1 MTYDSD
7 SPTGQAYLT
16 DAVLWLLGTPL
27 AILDVLYLAYG
38 APPITPNAPE
48 TLVVWALGLIALAL
62 LAWNFLSSACAHLAT
77 LRHVPDPLRRAAH
90 LLVSR
95 FGTRLSRSLLARA
108 GASALIGSALVTSVP
123 LGGALAAPQDTG
135 PRGVS
140 LTWADSPETAAHT
153 SPEASPTT
161 SADAGS
167 STAQDTD
174 TPGASL
180 TWADTPTS
188 TLATSPGSTEA
199 TPASAPG
206 LTGTRDPGDAP
217 SPPEVPDPAL
227 ASRATTDMPE
237 TVMVAPGDSLWSI
250 AASLQ
255 QAPTTHTSPTCGGP
269 STQPTRTPS
278 PTLHSSTPDKSSPFP
293 RTSHEHTH
301 CTQASFTPSA
311 RLPRSLGTHPL
322 SAHLLL
328 AFSME
333 LTTLTAA
340 DIPAPRRPH
349 PGGASRS
356 PRLGSHARTRHR

>member
-1 MTYDSD
+1 MTYGSD

-38 APPITPNAPE
+38 APPITPNVPE
-48 TLVVWALGLIALAL
+48 TLVVWVLGLIALAL

-108 GASALIGSALVTSVP
+108 GAGALIGSALVTSVP

-140 LTWADSPETAAHT
+140 LTWADSPEIAAHT

-161 SADAGS
+161 SADAES
-167 STAQDTD
+167 ITAQDTD
-174 TPGASL
+174 APGASL

-206 LTGTRDPGDAP
+206 LTG
-217 SPPEVPDPAL
+217 
-227 ASRATTDMPE
+227 RATQAMP
-237 TVMVAPGDSLWSI
+237 
-250 AASLQ
+250 
-255 QAPTTHTSPTCGGP
+255 H
-269 STQPTRTPS
+269 
-278 PTLHSSTPDKSSPFP
+278 
-293 RTSHEHTH
+293 
-301 CTQASFTPSA
+301 
-311 RLPRSLGTHPL
+311 RLPRYPTQHSHPGPPP
-322 SAHLLL
+322 
-328 AFSME
+328 
-333 LTTLTAA
+333 TC
-340 DIPAPRRPH
+340 PRR
-349 PGGASRS
+349 
-356 PRLGSHARTRHR
+356 

>member
-16 DAVLWLLGTPL
+16 DAVLWLVGTPL

-62 LAWNFLSSACAHLAT
+62 LAWNLLFSACAHLAT
-77 LRHVPDPLRRAAH
+77 LRHIPDPLRRAAH

-108 GASALIGSALVTSVP
+108 GAGALIGSALVTSIP

-153 SPEASPTT
+153 SPEASPST

-206 LTGTRDPGDAP
+206 LTETRDPGDAP

-227 ASRATTDMPE
+227 ASRP
-237 TVMVAPGDSLWSI
+237 P
-250 AASLQ
+250 
-255 QAPTTHTSPTCGGP
+255 PTC
-269 STQPTRTPS
+269 
-278 PTLHSSTPDKSSPFP
+278 L
-293 RTSHEHTH
+293 
-301 CTQASFTPSA
+301 
-311 RLPRSLGTHPL
+311 
-322 SAHLLL
+322 
-328 AFSME
+328 
-333 LTTLTAA
+333 
-340 DIPAPRRPH
+340 RR
-349 PGGASRS
+349 
-356 PRLGSHARTRHR
+356 

>member
-1 MTYDSD
+1 MISIDIYSYEVHSNHYRIRPLDEEFLMTYDSD

-16 DAVLWLLGTPL
+16 DAVLWLVGTPL

-48 TLVVWALGLIALAL
+48 TLVVWVLGLIALAL
-62 LAWNFLSSACAHLAT
+62 LAWNLLSSACAHLAT

-140 LTWADSPETAAHT
+140 LTWADSPEIAAHT

-161 SADAGS
+161 SADAES

-174 TPGASL
+174 APGASL

-217 SPPEVPDPAL
+217 SPPEVPDPAF

-237 TVMVAPGDSLWSI
+237 TVTVATGDSLWSI

-255 QAPTTHTSPTCGGP
+255 PGSDDAHITRMWRAIHAANSHAIPNP
-269 STQPTRTPS
+269 SLIYPGQ
-278 PTLHSSTPDKSSPFP
+278 
-293 RTSHEHTH
+293 
-301 CTQASFTPSA
+301 
-311 RLPRSLGTHPL
+311 
-322 SAHLLL
+322 
-328 AFSME
+328 
-333 LTTLTAA
+333 TLT
-340 DIPAPRRPH
+340 IPQDQP
-349 PGGASRS
+349 
-356 PRLGSHARTRHR
+356 

>member
-16 DAVLWLLGTPL
+16 DAILWLVGTPL

-62 LAWNFLSSACAHLAT
+62 LAWNLLFSACAHLAT
-77 LRHVPDPLRRAAH
+77 LRHIPDPLRRAAH

-108 GASALIGSALVTSVP
+108 GAGALIGSTLVTSVP

-153 SPEASPTT
+153 SPEASPST

-255 QAPTTHTSPTCGGP
+255 PGSDDAHITRMWRAIHAANAHAIPNP
-269 STQPTRTPS
+269 SLIYPGQ
-278 PTLHSSTPDKSSPFP
+278 
-293 RTSHEHTH
+293 
-301 CTQASFTPSA
+301 
-311 RLPRSLGTHPL
+311 
-322 SAHLLL
+322 
-328 AFSME
+328 
-333 LTTLTAA
+333 TLT
-340 DIPAPRRPH
+340 IPQDQP
-349 PGGASRS
+349 
-356 PRLGSHARTRHR
+356 

>member
-16 DAVLWLLGTPL
+16 DAVLWLVGTPL

-48 TLVVWALGLIALAL
+48 TLVVWVLGLIALAL
-62 LAWNFLSSACAHLAT
+62 LAWNLLSSVCAHLAT

-108 GASALIGSALVTSVP
+108 GAGALIGSALVTSVP

-167 STAQDTD
+167 STGHGHTR
-174 TPGASL
+174 SL
-180 TWADTPTS
+180 THLGGHSHLDA
-188 TLATSPGSTEA
+188 
-199 TPASAPG
+199 
-206 LTGTRDPGDAP
+206 RD
-217 SPPEVPDPAL
+217 
-227 ASRATTDMPE
+227 
-237 TVMVAPGDSLWSI
+237 VARK
-250 AASLQ
+250 
-255 QAPTTHTSPTCGGP
+255 HGGN
-269 STQPTRTPS
+269 
-278 PTLHSSTPDKSSPFP
+278 
-293 RTSHEHTH
+293 
-301 CTQASFTPSA
+301 
-311 RLPRSLGTHPL
+311 
-322 SAHLLL
+322 
-328 AFSME
+328 
-333 LTTLTAA
+333 
-340 DIPAPRRPH
+340 
-349 PGGASRS
+349 
-356 PRLGSHARTRHR
+356 PRLGPRTHGDARPWRCSIASRGTRPSTRIPGHHRHA

>member
-1 MTYDSD
+1 MTYGSD

-38 APPITPNAPE
+38 APPITPNVPE
-48 TLVVWALGLIALAL
+48 TLV
-62 LAWNFLSSACAHLAT
+62 
-77 LRHVPDPLRRAAH
+77 VPDPLRRAAH

-140 LTWADSPETAAHT
+140 LTWADSPEIAAHT
-153 SPEASPTT
+153 STEASPTT
-161 SADAGS
+161 SADAES
-167 STAQDTD
+167 ITAQDTD
-174 TPGASL
+174 APGASL

-227 ASRATTDMPE
+227 ASWTTTDMPE
-237 TVMVAPGDSLWSI
+237 TVTVAPGDSLWSI

-255 QAPTTHTSPTCGGP
+255 PGSDDAHI
-269 STQPTRTPS
+269 TRTWRAIHAANSHAIPNPS
-278 PTLHSSTPDKSSPFP
+278 LIYPG
-293 RTSHEHTH
+293 
-301 CTQASFTPSA
+301 Q
-311 RLPRSLGTHPL
+311 
-322 SAHLLL
+322 
-328 AFSME
+328 
-333 LTTLTAA
+333 TLT
-340 DIPAPRRPH
+340 IPQDQP
-349 PGGASRS
+349 
-356 PRLGSHARTRHR
+356 

>member
-48 TLVVWALGLIALAL
+48 TLVVWVLGLIALAL
-62 LAWNFLSSACAHLAT
+62 LAWNLLSSVCAHLAT

-108 GASALIGSALVTSVP
+108 GAGALIGSALVTSVP

-161 SADAGS
+161 SADAES
-167 STAQDTD
+167 STAQDTG
-174 TPGASL
+174 T
-180 TWADTPTS
+180 
-188 TLATSPGSTEA
+188 PGSTGA

-237 TVMVAPGDSLWSI
+237 TVTVAPGDSLWSI

-255 QAPTTHTSPTCGGP
+255 PGSDDAHITRMWRAIHAANAHAIPNP
-269 STQPTRTPS
+269 SLIYPGQ
-278 PTLHSSTPDKSSPFP
+278 
-293 RTSHEHTH
+293 
-301 CTQASFTPSA
+301 
-311 RLPRSLGTHPL
+311 
-322 SAHLLL
+322 
-328 AFSME
+328 
-333 LTTLTAA
+333 TLT
-340 DIPAPRRPH
+340 IPQDQP
-349 PGGASRS
+349 
-356 PRLGSHARTRHR
+356 